1 MLHPSDVSLI
11 LPSEVKRDC
20 RGAMIC
26 VCLSEGVFSTT
37 CDDKGLAQPEKRISW
52 RRILDIALQEDF
64 ELVLQKDSF
73 QFPGNLGA
81 LLDHFADLYPNR
93 NGIVVPG
100 EVLSFQEYRDRVCR
114 MVHGLQK
121 IGLQRNDRLLLISPN
136 TLNYAL
142 IALAVLRLGAVLV
155 PANPRIGHYEL
166 AHFLSETGP
175 TVVMCESGAIPS
187 LYKAYDYIQEASTPH
202 VITLDEKA
210 PSTTFVGELDLSVP
224 SSTWEVMEPNDNA
237 MIVYTGSADGYGLG
251 AELTHACLFYDAVSF
266 AGEAFK
272 DDDSKYEVVTC
283 ILPLFHTYGFTT
295 GLLTPL
301 AGGVTCLL
309 LNTSLGAR
317 MMVSFMEAYQATQIF
332 SVPAIYFS
340 IMKPL
345 SDKPELCSRFNNL
358 TSGGIAIP
366 MKLLQGYQK
375 QLGLN
380 ISEGYGLT
388 ETSPVATWSRANRPP
403 KFGTV
408 GYPLACCQVKVA
420 DDSGKDVPL
429 GQEGE
434 VLVRGLNLFSGYLN
448 QPEHTR
454 NAFLGDWFKT
464 GDVGHIDHEN
474 YLTITGL
481 KKDMINILGLKVYPK
496 EVERILGYHPAIREA
511 RIWGEWDEKFGYI
524 VAGELFL
531 EPGHA
536 MSTKDLQIWCRGN
549 LSPYKIPR
557 KIQINP

>member
-1 MLHPSDVSLI
+1 V
-11 LPSEVKRDC
+11 
-20 RGAMIC
+20 
-26 VCLSEGVFSTT
+26 
-37 CDDKGLAQPEKRISW
+37 
-52 RRILDIALQEDF
+52 DIASQAGF

-73 QFPGNLGA
+73 QFPGNLGS

-93 NGIVVPG
+93 DGIVVPD

-114 MVHGLQK
+114 MVYGLQK
-121 IGLQRNDRLLLISPN
+121 LGLQRNDRLLLISPN

-142 IALAVLRLGAVLV
+142 VALAVFRLGAVLV

-166 AHFLSETGP
+166 AHLLSETGP
-175 TVVMCESGAIPS
+175 KIVMCESSAIAS
-187 LYKAYDYIQEASTPH
+187 LYKAYEFVKETPISPRI
-202 VITLDEKA
+202 ITLDEKA
-210 PSTTFVGELDLSVP
+210 ASTTFIGELDLSVP
-224 SSTWEVMEPNDNA
+224 SSTCEVMEPDDSA
-237 MIVYTGSADGYGLG
+237 MIVYTAAIGGYGLG
-251 AELTHACLFYDAVSF
+251 AELTHASLFYDAVSV
-266 AGEAFK
+266 ADEAFK
-272 DDDSKYEVVTC
+272 DDGPECEVVVC

-295 GLLTPL
+295 GFLTPL
-301 AGGVTCLL
+301 AGGMTCLL
-309 LNTSLGAR
+309 LNTVMGGR
-317 MMVSFMEAYQATQIF
+317 KIVGTMEAYGATQVF
-332 SVPAIYFS
+332 TVPAIYFS

-345 SDKPELCSRFNNL
+345 SEKPGLCSQLNNL

-366 MKLLQGYQK
+366 MKLLQGYQR
-375 QLGLN
+375 QLGLY

-388 ETSPVATWSRANRPP
+388 ETSPVVTWNRADRAP

-408 GYPLACCQVKVA
+408 GYPLACCQVKVV
-420 DDSGKDVPL
+420 DDAGKDLPP

-454 NAFLGDWFKT
+454 NAFLEDWFKT
-464 GDVGHIDHEN
+464 GDVGHLDDED

-524 VAGELFL
+524 VAGEVFPK
-531 EPGHA
+531 PGHA
-536 MSTKDLQIWCRGN
+536 MSRKDLQMWCRDN

-557 KIQINP
+557 KIKINS

>member
-1 MLHPSDVSLI
+1 
-11 LPSEVKRDC
+11 
-20 RGAMIC
+20 
-26 VCLSEGVFSTT
+26 
-37 CDDKGLAQPEKRISW
+37 
-52 RRILDIALQEDF
+52 LDIALQTDF

-93 NGIVVPG
+93 NGIVVPD
-100 EVLSFQEYRDRVCR
+100 EVLSFREYRDRVCR

-121 IGLQRNDRLLLISPN
+121 VGLQRNDRLLLISPN

-142 IALAVLRLGAVLV
+142 VALAVFRLGAILV

-166 AHFLSETGP
+166 AHFLSETEP
-175 TVVMCESGAIPS
+175 TVVVCESNAIPS
-187 LYKAYDYIQEASTPH
+187 LYKAYELIEKTPAPH

-210 PSTTFVGELDLSVP
+210 PSTTFIQELDLSLP
-224 SSTWEVMEPNDNA
+224 SSTCEVMEPHDRA
-237 MIVYTGSADGYGLG
+237 MIVYTAAMNGYGLG
-251 AELTHACLFYDAVSF
+251 AELTHECVFYDTVSV
-266 AGEAFK
+266 ADDAFK
-272 DDDSKYEVVTC
+272 DDNSKCQVVVC

-301 AGGVTCLL
+301 AGGMTCLL
-309 LNTSLGAR
+309 LNTAMGGRKIVGL
-317 MMVSFMEAYQATQIF
+317 MEGYGATQVF
-332 SVPAIYFS
+332 TVPAIYFS

-345 SDKPELCSRFNNL
+345 SEKPGLCSQINNL

-366 MKLLQGYQK
+366 MKLLQGYQR

-388 ETSPVATWSRANRPP
+388 ETSPVVAWNRADRPP

-408 GYPLACCQVKVA
+408 GYPLACCQVKVV
-420 DDSGKDVPL
+420 DSAGKDLPP

-448 QPEHTR
+448 QPEYTQK
-454 NAFLGDWFKT
+454 AFVEDWFKT
-464 GDVGHIDHEN
+464 GDVGHVDHED

-481 KKDMINILGLKVYPK
+481 TKDMINILGLKVYPK

-524 VAGELFL
+524 VAGEIFL
-531 EPGHA
+531 EPGHT
-536 MSTKDLQIWCRGN
+536 MGRKDLRIWCRDN
-549 LSPYKIPR
+549 LSPYKVPR
-557 KIQINP
+557 KIKINP

>member
-1 MLHPSDVSLI
+1 M
-11 LPSEVKRDC
+11 
-20 RGAMIC
+20 
-26 VCLSEGVFSTT
+26 
-37 CDDKGLAQPEKRISW
+37 
-52 RRILDIALQEDF
+52 DIALQADF

-81 LLDHFADLYPNR
+81 LLDQYTDLYPNR

-100 EVLSFQEYRDRVCR
+100 EVLSFEEYRDRVCR

-121 IGLQRNDRLLLISPN
+121 IGLQKNDRLLLISPN
-136 TLNYAL
+136 TLNYAF
-142 IALAVLRLGAVLV
+142 IALAVFRLGAVLV

-175 TVVMCESGAIPS
+175 KVVMCESSAIPS
-187 LYKAYDYIQEASTPH
+187 LSKAYEFIQETPTPY

-210 PSTTFVGELDLSVP
+210 ASTAFIGELDLSVP
-224 SSTWEVMEPNDNA
+224 SSTWEVMEPHDSA
-237 MIVYTGSADGYGLG
+237 MIVYTAAMDGYGLG
-251 AELTHACLFYDAVSF
+251 AELTHACLFYDAVSV
-266 AGEAFK
+266 ADEAFK
-272 DDDSKYEVVTC
+272 DDDSECEVVTC

-295 GLLTPL
+295 GFLTPL
-301 AGGVTCLL
+301 AGGMTCLL
-309 LNTSLGAR
+309 LNTAMGGR
-317 MMVSFMEAYQATQIF
+317 KIVGIMEAYGATQVF
-332 SVPAIYFS
+332 TVPAIYFS

-345 SDKPELCSRFNNL
+345 SEKPGLYSQLNNL

-388 ETSPVATWSRANRPP
+388 ETSPVATWNGAGRPP

-408 GYPLACCQVKVA
+408 GHPLPCCQVKVV
-420 DDSGKDVPL
+420 DDTGKDLLP

-434 VLVRGLNLFSGYLN
+434 VLVKGLNVFSRYLN

-454 NAFLGDWFKT
+454 IAFLEDWFKT
-464 GDVGHIDHEN
+464 GDVGHIDHED

-496 EVERILGYHPAIREA
+496 EVERILGYHPSIREA

-524 VAGELFL
+524 VAGEVFL
-531 EPGHA
+531 EPGDA
-536 MSTKDLQIWCRGN
+536 MSTKDLQNWCRDN

-557 KIQINP
+557 KIKISP

>member
-1 MLHPSDVSLI
+1 M
-11 LPSEVKRDC
+11 
-20 RGAMIC
+20 
-26 VCLSEGVFSTT
+26 
-37 CDDKGLAQPEKRISW
+37 
-52 RRILDIALQEDF
+52 DIALQADF

-81 LLDHFADLYPNR
+81 LLDQYTDLYPNR

-100 EVLSFQEYRDRVCR
+100 EVLSFEEYRDRVCR

-121 IGLQRNDRLLLISPN
+121 IGLQKNDRLLLISPN
-136 TLNYAL
+136 TLNYAF
-142 IALAVLRLGAVLV
+142 IALAVFRLGAVLV

-175 TVVMCESGAIPS
+175 KVVMCESSAIPS
-187 LYKAYDYIQEASTPH
+187 LSKAYEFIQETPTPY

-210 PSTTFVGELDLSVP
+210 ASTAFIGELDLSVP
-224 SSTWEVMEPNDNA
+224 SSTWEVMEPHDSA
-237 MIVYTGSADGYGLG
+237 MIVYTAAMDGYGLG
-251 AELTHACLFYDAVSF
+251 AELTHACLFYDAVSV
-266 AGEAFK
+266 ADEAFK
-272 DDDSKYEVVTC
+272 DDDSECEVVTC

-295 GLLTPL
+295 GFLTPL
-301 AGGVTCLL
+301 AGGMTCLL
-309 LNTSLGAR
+309 LNTAMGGR
-317 MMVSFMEAYQATQIF
+317 KIVGIMEAYGATQVF
-332 SVPAIYFS
+332 TVPAIYFS

-345 SDKPELCSRFNNL
+345 SEKPGLYSQLNNL

-388 ETSPVATWSRANRPP
+388 ETSPVATWNGAGRPP

-408 GYPLACCQVKVA
+408 GHPLPCCQVKVV
-420 DDSGKDVPL
+420 DDTGKDLLP

-434 VLVRGLNLFSGYLN
+434 VLVKGLNVFSRYLN

-454 NAFLGDWFKT
+454 IAFLEDWFKT

-496 EVERILGYHPAIREA
+496 EVERILGYHPSIREA

-524 VAGELFL
+524 VAGEVFL
-531 EPGHA
+531 EPGDA
-536 MSTKDLQIWCRGN
+536 MSTKELQIWCRDN

-557 KIQINP
+557 KIKINP